1 MTRYHGGRKAW
12 RHGDQWKGREEG
24 RGTLHPSYSSSRPET
39 ITEGGSGRKEVPP
52 PPSCKLEV
60 VRGTWHAV
68 EEGISQGR

>member
-1 MTRYHGGRKAW
+1 MVEEKHGVMVINGKEGRK
-12 RHGDQWKGREEG
+12 GG